1 MSGAGKVLLY
11 TSLLFVTGGLALPI
25 LIIHESRQEKR
36 EMQRGIAEEIKRMNK
51 DTKEYKIVKCK
62 RK

>member
-11 TSLLFVTGGLALPI
+11 TSLLFVTGGLVLPV
-25 LIIHESRQEKR
+25 LMIHENRQEKR
-36 EMQRGIAEEIKRMNK
+36 EMQRGIAEELKRMNK
-51 DTKEYKIVKCK
+51 DTKEYKVVKCK

>member
-11 TSLLFVTGGLALPI
+11 TSLLFVTGGLVLPV
-25 LIIHESRQEKR
+25 LMIHENRQEKR

-51 DTKEYKIVKCK
+51 DTKEYKVVKCK

>member
-11 TSLLFVTGGLALPI
+11 TMLLFVTGGLALPI
-25 LIIHESRQEKR
+25 LMIHESRREKR
-36 EMQRGIAEEIKRMNK
+36 EMQKGIEEELKRMNK
-51 DTKEYKIVKCK
+51 NNKEYKVVKCK